1 MKKLRYNAAL
11 TNRRQRLKSA
21 SRQIFQEGKSCA
33 RKFAEREWDN
43 EARKRNVASIGI
55 EILNNLK
62 GVWIVSLS
70 LKNTGG

>member
-1 MKKLRYNAAL
+1 MRESL
-11 TNRRQRLKSA
+11 QR
-21 SRQIFQEGKSCA
+21 G
-33 RKFAEREWDN
+33 RKRWDN

-55 EILNNLK
+55 EILNSLK